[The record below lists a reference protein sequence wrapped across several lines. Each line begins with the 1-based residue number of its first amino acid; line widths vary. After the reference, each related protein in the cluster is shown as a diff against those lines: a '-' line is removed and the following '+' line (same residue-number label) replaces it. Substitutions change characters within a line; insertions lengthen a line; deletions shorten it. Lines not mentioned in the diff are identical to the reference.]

1 MYINGLNA
9 GCNCGQHT
17 DLEMLGPNICQ
28 QVHQHI
34 LVSLSSLQN
43 CKNLVWMPGW
53 AEGRMC
59 HLNRRMMLTTSPR
72 QRPLKLLI
80 SLPRHDEA
88 NEKGEGGE
96 SRREREREM
105 DLVQAAPSLCVER
118 FSCISICCVLYCS
131 MVRSLNGE
139 LLWCK
144 CRQER

>member
-43 CKNLVWMPGW
+43 CKN
-53 AEGRMC
+53 
-59 HLNRRMMLTTSPR
+59 HLNRRMMLTASPR

-139 LLWCK
+139 LL
-144 CRQER
+144 